1 MGPGATASSRGDGGP
16 GGSWIGSYPHLH
28 LIHAVIDDND
38 IKAAYLS
45 RLNLPSG
52 HMAMEQRNAP
62 AALASN
68 IWQMAADK
76 WNNLLFL
83 PVTSVKPN
91 THSDFAYCEYVT
103 TGHYGKG

>member
-1 MGPGATASSRGDGGP
+1 MVGPGTMASRRGDGGP
-16 GGSWIGSYPHLH
+16 GGSWIGKYPHLH

-52 HMAMEQRNAP
+52 HVAIEQRNTP
-62 AALASN
+62 AALALN
-68 IWQMAADK
+68 VWQMVTDK
-76 WNNLLFL
+76 WNDPLFL

-91 THSDFAYCEYVT
+91 THSDLQDRFRY
-103 TGHYGKG
+103 HLIL